1 MTAVVEDTFSEVF
14 GTKCTRFL
22 VTAQNERWARIAA
35 QEAVGF
41 ATSIIFCPA
50 EAGIDGFVPSGP
62 DGRPGYTVMITH
74 PSKKM
79 LKEQLLERIGQCVL
93 TAPTTAC
100 FNMIESEEPFP
111 IGKMMNYFGDGYGQE
126 VKRWGRTLYS
136 IPIMG
141 GDFLIEKNFEYT
153 KGFSGNLWIML
164 SDQEKGLGAC
174 EAVIEAIGKIEG
186 VVAPFPGGICSS
198 GSKIGSQKYSFLKAS
213 TNHEHCLLPSASFRH
228 LIGDGAI
235 EPAQVLWLILGS
247 TRLWHRGLGH
257 LEGYPCAAI
266 DAGSRI
272 GFYGA
277 FIGLVWSTAAIAHGD
292 DLQGG
297 EGDCRHE
304 CSSLA

>member
-141 GDFLIEKNFEYT
+141 GDFLIEGNFGYT

-213 TNHEHCLLPSASFRH
+213 TNHEHCPTLRDKVETTNVPDNVVAIYEFIFNAVDLEVLTKAFKT
-228 LIGDGAI
+228 AI
-235 EPAQVLWLILGS
+235 ELLSDAEGVERISAGNYGGKLGPEKIYL
-247 TRLWHRGLGH
+247 REL
-257 LEGYPCAAI
+257 
-266 DAGSRI
+266 
-272 GFYGA
+272 
-277 FIGLVWSTAAIAHGD
+277 
-292 DLQGG
+292 
-297 EGDCRHE
+297 
-304 CSSLA
+304 